1 MKSRVFND
9 PASLPYQLERWG
21 SVMIAIGFFTIWEW
35 QVHAGNISE
44 LFFPAPTV
52 ILKTLSRWIR
62 GGELTPHLAATLAR
76 MFGGFFTGGTLGLLA
91 GLLMGWS
98 ERLRR
103 VFDPLF
109 AAIHPIPKISILPLV
124 MILFGIGNTSK
135 IVLVAIA
142 TFFPIMINTMAGVR
156 QIQPLYFD
164 VAANYGA
171 GAYKVFTRIVIP
183 GGLPL
188 ILTGIR
194 LALNT
199 SLVLTI
205 AVELVSAQQGL
216 GALIW
221 LAWETLRTE
230 ELYASLTVTAAL
242 GISGNLLIKY
252 LTNRLIP
259 WQKTE

>member
-1 MKSRVFND
+1 
-9 PASLPYQLERWG
+9 
-21 SVMIAIGFFTIWEW
+21 
-35 QVHAGNISE
+35 
-44 LFFPAPTV
+44 
-52 ILKTLSRWIR
+52 
-62 GGELTPHLAATLAR
+62 
-76 MFGGFFTGGTLGLLA
+76 
-91 GLLMGWS
+91 
-98 ERLRR
+98 
-103 VFDPLF
+103 
-109 AAIHPIPKISILPLV
+109 
-124 MILFGIGNTSK
+124 
-135 IVLVAIA
+135 
-142 TFFPIMINTMAGVR
+142 MAGVR

-171 GAYKVFTRIVIP
+171 DAYKVFTRIVIP

-205 AVELVSAQQGL
+205 AVELVSARQGL